1 MKRKYFKP
9 DFAIERFGLAQS
21 IASNCSAE
29 NPANPNASIG
39 DPNWGSKDSCGWR
52 VGDYVIW
59 TAANCS
65 NVQGY
70 PIIASPMEE
79 VFGFCYNNPNGNN
92 VIFNS

>member
-1 MKRKYFKP
+1 MKLKYSKP
-9 DFAIERFGLAQS
+9 SFAIEKFDLAQS
-21 IASNCSAE
+21 IAANCSAE

-39 DPNWGSKDSCGWR
+39 DPNWGSKDTCGWR

-59 TAANCS
+59 TAVNCANGPGIPVIS
-65 NVQGY
+65 
-70 PIIASPMEE
+70 SPLEE